1 MDSGNV
7 YDPLGQGLKIVRF
20 QTKGADRITA
30 VSVEACAENN
40 KLWSVLC
47 RKSFERRGKMLEI
60 FLARCLLRQGNIARG
75 AESPSAAGFIATSRS
90 RVKRPSVD

>member
-20 QTKGADRITA
+20 QTEGADRITA
-30 VSVEACAENN
+30 VGVEARAENN
-40 KLWSVLC
+40 KLGSVLC

-60 FLARCLLRQGNIARG
+60 FF
-75 AESPSAAGFIATSRS
+75 AG
-90 RVKRPSVD
+90 RVVR